1 MNHDTC
7 GPRVKPGRA
16 HGLARVEALVRHVRI
31 DLFPSQTFSRMG
43 LRRAVVRNLSE
54 VRSGVVDKLISA
66 LNETESLAK
75 KSGKRVARG
84 AGGVSSKARWY
95 HLMAYIAQTLDLVL
109 RSAELDEIN
118 ERLSETEKTIDE
130 LQRTTPKTG

>member
-1 MNHDTC
+1 MSQRRTD
-7 GPRVKPGRA
+7 
-16 HGLARVEALVRHVRI
+16 GLAGVEALIGQVRL
-31 DLFPSQTFSRMG
+31 DLFPYYRFSRTNM
-43 LRRAVVRNLSE
+43 RRAVVRNLSE
-54 VRSGVVDKLISA
+54 VRSGVVDKLLSA
-66 LNETESLAK
+66 LNETEDLAK
-75 KSGKRVARG
+75 KSGRRVAKG

-118 ERLSETEKTIDE
+118 ERLSETEKIIDE

>member
-1 MNHDTC
+1 M
-7 GPRVKPGRA
+7 KPGRA
-16 HGLARVEALVRHVRI
+16 RGLARVEELTRQVRT
-31 DLFPSQTFSRMG
+31 DLFPSYTIPGTR

-54 VRSGVVDKLISA
+54 VRSGIVDKLISA

-75 KSGKRVARG
+75 KSGRRVGRG

-95 HLMAYIAQTLDLVL
+95 QLMAYIAQTLDLVL

-130 LQRTTPKTG
+130 LQRTTTKTG